1 MSHAEDRENLVL
13 AGRYRL
19 VRLEDFGAA
28 PEAWRAEALSG
39 GAFTVFY
46 YPDAALSG
54 VGAQRFLRDVPFLRG
69 IEHPKLVALLDAGVD
84 PVGAVYGVC
93 TACAGETLASRLER
107 RGPLHYDD
115 ALRVV
120 CDALE
125 ALGALHER
133 NIVHQGITSADVL
146 VIHEPDGRPR
156 GRLLLGGALG
166 VIARGAAR
174 GAGGD
179 RSKAFGSP
187 HHLAPEQCRGQAVTP
202 ETDVWAMGVVL
213 HEALAGAPPFDGA
226 TPLEVI
232 ASVLAEEPPSI
243 SGRVPEQI
251 ISVLRDVLSK
261 RAADR
266 PPDAEAMCLMLSA
279 ARRSVPPG
287 AELIDVPTEVVP
299 MHIKTSGIS
308 RGHPAEFAADD
319 LDGLIA
325 RVKSEHSPATDFS
338 ETFEGVTRQGPPR
351 DVAEALAATD
361 LPPPMADFD
370 LDFDGP
376 HAPPKAATPGDAL
389 PPPPVAKPA
398 PSPEYIPEL
407 LSQAPEAQAAKGPER
422 DSVVHTALSA
432 ETVDRTKSPRAPRVR
447 TVNPYVAVLG
457 VAGVT
462 ALLGY
467 AGWQLSGADA
477 PRGPAAPRHDE
488 PRAPERDRAAR
499 SGDGGAEAD
508 GRDPIPAE
516 PADTTRPENQT
527 PVEFGEQI
535 RIPIPTVPHDA
546 VTQLIRHVTT
556 AAFPDAATTPGFAT
570 CADQRL
576 FVHPGGLVPTL
587 RTATVD
593 ARCEAADLALI
604 PDIDND
610 HAPDV
615 IVASADNSQLVV
627 VGSRALRVTQR
638 IPLQGVVAV
647 VAGLSHTE
655 RRRSEPVVVAYV
667 APRGGSAALVAVGVR
682 TGSVYWRT
690 PTAFTP
696 AFARDYGLAVG
707 PDADGDGGPDVVTG
721 VLREGVR
728 CVMVLSGAD
737 GTAKWPAPRC
747 FDGASAQSL
756 SLGADVNEDRRAD
769 VALGNSVEGRV
780 RLLSGVDGSA
790 LRLIEPTGT
799 GEGTAFGLGAIL
811 MPDVASDGFADVA
824 VPRTEA
830 SGASVEVFSA
840 NDAHRLGRRDLGI
853 RDAPAAALVRV
864 QYLENFS
871 FAGSRSLLVASPMG
885 FSILGAAPRPEIRD
899 QAATQ

>member
-39 GAFTVFY
+39 GLFTVFY

-69 IEHPKLVALLDAGVD
+69 IEHPKLLSLLDAGVD
-84 PVGAVYGVC
+84 ALGAVYGVC
-93 TACAGETLASRLER
+93 SGCAGETLASRVER
-107 RGPLHYDD
+107 SGPLHFDD

-146 VIHEPDGRPR
+146 IIAEPDGRPR

-166 VIARGAAR
+166 VIARGAER
-174 GAGGD
+174 GAGGKT
-179 RSKAFGSP
+179 RKAFGSP

-213 HEALAGAPPFDGA
+213 YEALAGAAPFDGA

-232 ASVLAEEPPSI
+232 ASVLGDEPPSLK
-243 SGRVPEQI
+243 GKVPGQI
-251 ISVLRDVLSK
+251 LSVLRDALSK

-279 ARRSVPPG
+279 ARGSVPPG
-287 AELIDVPTEVVP
+287 DELVDVPTEVMP
-299 MHIKTSGIS
+299 TRIKTSGIS
-308 RGHPAEFAADD
+308 RGHPSEFAADD

-325 RVKSEHSPATDFS
+325 KVKSEHSPATDFS
-338 ETFEGVTRQGPPR
+338 ETFAGAGDPGGARVSAAFAPTDAPP
-351 DVAEALAATD
+351 A
-361 LPPPMADFD
+361 MADFD

-376 HAPPKAATPGDAL
+376 HPSPATPGAAL
-389 PPPPVAKPA
+389 PPPPVALPPLPA
-398 PSPEYIPEL
+398 ASPEYIPEL
-407 LSQAPEAQAAKGPER
+407 TTPPAEAPTGPAGR
-422 DSVVHTALSA
+422 DSVVHTALSP
-432 ETVDRTKSPRAPRVR
+432 ETVDRTKSPRAPKFR
-447 TVNPYVAVLG
+447 TVNPYGAVLA

-477 PRGPAAPRHDE
+477 PTRPAQTRREE
-488 PRAPERDRAAR
+488 PRAHAHDGAAR
-499 SGDGGAEAD
+499 ASEGGAEVD
-508 GRDPIPAE
+508 GGDPVAPEASD
-516 PADTTRPENQT
+516 ATRPENQT
-527 PVEFGEQI
+527 PVEFGEQL

-546 VTQLIRHVTT
+546 VNQLIRHVTT
-556 AAFPDAATTPGFAT
+556 AAFPDSPTTPGFAT

-576 FVHPGGLVPTL
+576 YLHPGGLVPTM
-587 RTATVD
+587 RSAAVD
-593 ARCEAADLALI
+593 ARCDAADLALI

-610 HAPDV
+610 RAPDV
-615 IVASADNSQLVV
+615 VVASADNSELVV
-627 VGSRALRVTQR
+627 VGSRALRVAQR

-647 VAGLSHTE
+647 VAGLARAE
-655 RRRSEPVVVAYV
+655 RRRNEPVVVAYV

-690 PTAFTP
+690 PTTFTP

-707 PDADGDGGPDVVTG
+707 PDADGDGAPDVVTG

-737 GTAKWPAPRC
+737 GTEKWPAPRC
-747 FDGASAQSL
+747 FDGASAQTL
-756 SLGADVNEDRRAD
+756 SLGADVNDDRRAD
-769 VALGNSVEGRV
+769 VALGNSTEGRV
-780 RLLSGVDGSA
+780 RVLSGVDGA
-790 LRLIEPTGT
+790 PLRLIEPSGT
-799 GEGTAFGLGAIL
+799 GEGTSFGLGAIL
-811 MPDVASDGFADVA
+811 MPDVASDGFADIA

-840 NDAHRLGRRDLGI
+840 NDAHRLGRRDVGI

-871 FAGSRSLLVASPMG
+871 FEGSRSVLIASALG
-885 FSILGAAPRPEIRD
+885 FSIVGAAPRPEIRD
-899 QAATQ
+899 QSAAQ